1 MVYLPEQKSQ
11 KIRWLQENSRIAR
24 ASILRMTAV
33 AGSGHPGGSMSSI
46 DLMLS
51 VYAFANISPE
61 NYLDES
67 RDRIVV
73 SHGHVSPAVYT
84 ALALFG
90 FHDLDEVIATFRLA
104 GSRFEGHIER
114 HLPGVE
120 WTTGNLGQGLSAG
133 CGFALASRLKKL
145 DYQVF
150 VLMSDAEQAKGQV
163 AEARRFARKFGLN
176 NLTVIVDYNHMQ
188 ISGRVEEVMPVNIK
202 ENYLSDGWQVIEID
216 GHDYEQILDALER
229 ATSSDSPVCILAE
242 TVMGKG
248 VSFMENNPE
257 YHGRALNREEF
268 EKAMA
273 ELGFDSDLSKWIEM
287 RKSFRREQLENHLPH
302 QEPFVVSRGNFFF
315 YGVDEKTDNRTAAG
329 KAILDIGRANIQ
341 RGVPVAVFDCDL
353 AGSVKVSY
361 FAEEFPDYFFEA
373 GVSEH
378 NTAATAGA
386 LSTQKV
392 LTFLADFGVFG
403 LDEVYNQQRLNDINA
418 TNLKVL
424 ITHCGIDVGEDG
436 RTHHCLDY
444 VGAWRNFFGFKVI
457 VPADP
462 NQTDRAVRYA
472 ASTHG
477 NFVIATGRSLT
488 PVITDEHGRPFFGE
502 DYDFRYGE
510 YNVLRKGN
518 DALILCYGNT
528 AFRAVAV
535 HEMLKKE
542 GIGVEVVNVP
552 TPLEITGDLLEV
564 VDRHKL
570 VIVYEDHNI
579 HTGLFAE
586 LSKKLVENGICKR
599 VVARGVTN
607 YAPSGKSDD
616 LYALLGLDPASVA
629 EEIKKNL
636 EVA

>member
-1 MVYLPEQKSQ
+1 MVYLPEQKAE
-11 KIRWLQENSRIAR
+11 KVKWLKENSRLAR
-24 ASILRMTAV
+24 ASILRMTSV

-51 VYAFANISPE
+51 VYAFANISPD
-61 NYLDES
+61 NYLDEN
-67 RDRIVV
+67 RDRVVV
-73 SHGHVSPAVYT
+73 SHGHISPAVYT

-90 FHDLDEVIATFRLA
+90 FHDLDEVVATFRLA

-133 CGFALASRLKKL
+133 CGFALAARLKNL
-145 DYQVF
+145 NYHVF

-163 AEARRFARKFGLN
+163 AEARRFARKFRLN

-188 ISGRVEEVMPVNIK
+188 ISGRVEDVMPVNIK

-216 GHDYEQILDALER
+216 GHDFEQILDALEK
-229 ATSSDSPVCILAE
+229 ATATESPVCILAE

-268 EKAMA
+268 QKAMA
-273 ELGFDSDLSKWIEM
+273 ELGFEPDLSKWMEM
-287 RKSFRREQLENHLPH
+287 RKSFRYDRPEKHLPH
-302 QEPFVVSRGNFFF
+302 QEPFVVSRGNFFI
-315 YGVDEKTDNRTAAG
+315 YGAHEKTDNRTAAG
-329 KAILDIGRANIQ
+329 KAILDIGRANIKK
-341 RGVPVAVFDCDL
+341 GVPVAVFDCDL
-353 AGSVKVSY
+353 ASSVKVNY
-361 FAEEFPDYFFEA
+361 FAKEFPDYFFEA

-386 LSTQKV
+386 LSTQRV

-488 PVITDEHGRPFFGE
+488 PVITDENGRPFFGE

-510 YNVLRKGN
+510 HNVLRKG
-518 DALILCYGNT
+518 DHALILCYGNT

-535 HEMLKKE
+535 HDLLKKE
-542 GIGVEVVNVP
+542 GITVEVVNVP
-552 TPLEITGDLLEV
+552 SPLEISDELLEV
-564 VDRHKL
+564 VRKHSL
-570 VIVYEDHNI
+570 VVVYEDHNI
-579 HTGLFAE
+579 NTGLYAE
-586 LSKKLVENGICKR
+586 LSKKMVEKNICKR
-599 VVARGVTN
+599 VIVKAVSH
-607 YAPSGKSDD
+607 YAPSGRSED
-616 LYALLGLDPASVA
+616 LYAMLGLDPVSVA
-629 EEIKKNL
+629 QEIKKNL